1 MILIFVLISLN
12 LLIQYYLKLNLIY
25 FNTMLALFFIIKN
38 NKHLALSFIF
48 CTILLL
54 SFQARLNFKTLK
66 KNIYQITKH

>member
-1 MILIFVLISLN
+1 MILIFILISLN

-48 CTILLL
+48 AQYC
-54 SFQARLNFKTLK
+54 
-66 KNIYQITKH
+66 Y

>member
-1 MILIFVLISLN
+1 MILIFILISLN

-48 CTILLL
+48 LH
-54 SFQARLNFKTLK
+54 
-66 KNIYQITKH
+66 NIAIKFSSEIKF